1 MARLLIRMQRLEFS
15 SWTADALRRN
25 RKTYVLGG
33 QATLFNA
40 AALRAVAE
48 RNHTREPWDTST
60 LVGDDQRLS
69 HRPRLRRA
77 DVHPPVPVGAAPQ
90 VG

>member
-1 MARLLIRMQRLEFS
+1 MARYTFDQKLGASAVARLLIRMQRLEIA

-25 RKTYVLGG
+25 HKTYVLGG

-48 RNHTREPWDTST
+48 RNPTREPWDTST
-60 LVGDDQRLS
+60 LVEDMQLTGDL
-69 HRPRLRRA
+69 
-77 DVHPPVPVGAAPQ
+77 
-90 VG
+90 